1 MTREEATKCLK
12 FFQDPDWKLVEDLL
26 LDKIGALKDMGRV
39 DLSQPSDTVKAEVKG
54 RLEAFKALE
63 DFLADV
69 KAIKRISENKP
80 ESFR

>member
-1 MTREEATKCLK
+1 MKCNK
-12 FFQDPDWKLVEDLL
+12 FFQDPDWYLVSDMLTER
-26 LDKIGALKDMGRV
+26 ISVLKDMSRV

-69 KAIKRISENKP
+69 KAIRRTIENKP
-80 ESFR
+80 VSFR